1 MKLIT
6 TLMVFGV
13 TNPHQL
19 RKNGGSGEIKHP
31 IDTQFLMSG
40 SWWDSPLKAKSKKHK
55 KENNKVWS
63 FMTEKIQKN
72 DNSTKP
78 SCSWTE
84 RSMGS
89 SVSDGVDCPKL

>member
-40 SWWDSPLKAKSKKHK
+40 SWWDSPLTSKRNKHKKNESHYK

-63 FMTEKIQKN
+63 FMTEKI
-72 DNSTKP
+72 
-78 SCSWTE
+78 
-84 RSMGS
+84 
-89 SVSDGVDCPKL
+89 

>member
-40 SWWDSPLKAKSKKHK
+40 SWWDSPLTSKSNKHKNNEDNYK

-63 FMTEKIQKN
+63 FMTEKI
-72 DNSTKP
+72 
-78 SCSWTE
+78 
-84 RSMGS
+84 
-89 SVSDGVDCPKL
+89 